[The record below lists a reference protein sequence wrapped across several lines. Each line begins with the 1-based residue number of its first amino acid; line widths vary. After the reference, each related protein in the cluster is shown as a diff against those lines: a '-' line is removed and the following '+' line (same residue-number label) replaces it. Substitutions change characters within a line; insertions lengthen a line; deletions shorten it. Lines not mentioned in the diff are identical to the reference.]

1 MGHRPVHGA
10 LVAALLGAQVGGW
23 RSVVTKAGVKVGGW
37 WSVAS
42 QVGATGVGHRAVLLS
57 RLSLVLRA
65 SKRDPHVVSWFHKL
79 FLAIFLGLQLPRPGT
94 PSEDRR

>member
-57 RLSLVLRA
+57 RLSLHSIVQVRHVHILVESRFWRA
-65 SKRDPHVVSWFHKL
+65 AVAGS
-79 FLAIFLGLQLPRPGT
+79 A
-94 PSEDRR
+94 